1 MQIDR
6 KLTLSILA
14 LVALG
19 IAVHGWILSQRKS
32 AADVR
37 DSPAES
43 AATEPAKDTSAK

>member
-19 IAVHGWILSQRKS
+19 IAVHGWILSQRK
-32 AADVR
+32 AATDVR
-37 DSPAES
+37 AEPVE
-43 AATEPAKDTSAK
+43 APVTEPAKDTPAQ

>member
-19 IAVHGWILSQRKS
+19 IAVHGWILSQRKA

-37 DSPAES
+37 AEPVESP
-43 AATEPAKDTSAK
+43 ATEPAAGAPSR